1 MKTKINLL
9 VVTIIITLIVS
20 SCKKDDNSTPSNNN
34 NTTMASIITA
44 GSWRV
49 SYFHDGPDD
58 HTSNFTGY
66 SFTFSNNGTMTAT
79 NAGGTTNGTWSMDD
93 SKNEFNITLSN
104 ADPLKDLSHG
114 WTVISKTSTDIVLKD
129 DNATHNEEL
138 HFTKI

>member
-1 MKTKINLL
+1 MKTKINL
-9 VVTIIITLIVS
+9 IAFLILFTGMIS
-20 SCKKDDNSTPSNNN
+20 SCKKDDNSSPSNTNSTN
-34 NTTMASIITA
+34 VSNIITV

-58 HTSNFTGY
+58 HTSSFSGY
-66 SFTFSNNGTMTAT
+66 SFIFSGNGSMTAT
-79 NAGGTTNGTWSMDD
+79 NAGGTTNGKWSMDD
-93 SKNEFNITLSN
+93 SKNEFKITLSN
-104 ADPLKDLSHG
+104 TNPLKDLSHG